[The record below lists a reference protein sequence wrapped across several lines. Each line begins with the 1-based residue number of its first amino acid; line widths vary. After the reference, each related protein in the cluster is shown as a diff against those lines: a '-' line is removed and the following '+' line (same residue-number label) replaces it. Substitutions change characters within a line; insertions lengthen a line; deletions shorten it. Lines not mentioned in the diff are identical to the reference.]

1 MGMPGA
7 DFWKGIVMGKQI
19 RFCPKCTWT
28 KEMLEKEKIKLQDY
42 IANIPQEDKV
52 SDAEYEKRLML
63 CDSCSEM
70 RDGLCGQCG
79 CYVAVRA
86 VRKTGYCPHVRARW

>member
-1 MGMPGA
+1 ME
-7 DFWKGIVMGKQI
+7 KQI

-28 KEMLEKEKIKLQDY
+28 KEMLEKEQMKLQDY

-52 SDAEYEKRLML
+52 SDQEYEKRLML
-63 CDSCSEM
+63 CDRCSEL
-70 RDGLCGQCG
+70 RGGLCGQCG